1 MLWLVAVGLV
11 TLWGQ
16 VLLLREL
23 LVAFYGNDLVYVVAL
38 GALMLFTGL
47 GALLGRSAG
56 RRPGARVPA
65 LFIAF
70 SVALPLLLVILRAL
84 GVLLGGTPG
93 GEFPLGHQFLALG
106 LVLAPFGILAGLLFQ
121 GAATRYLEA
130 GGTPAGAYATESAGA
145 LAGGLLA
152 TALVVTG
159 VSCFA
164 GTLLCAL
171 TAACAACAHRAGRPR
186 WLVGVAAPVILLLL
200 AGLALARGLD
210 RSLTALSHSD
220 LRAVVDTPYG
230 RTVVAGGLGQVTVFH
245 NGTLVSESQGTSSEE
260 FVHLAA
266 LECEGPRRVLILGG
280 TSEGLAARALEH
292 GPECVDL
299 VEMDR
304 GAVDM
309 GSDYLPERDRAA
321 LADARVKRYFQDPRR
336 FLAGAGSYD
345 LILSAAPE
353 PGSGES
359 NRFFTREFFSLCRQH
374 LSAEG
379 VLALRLASSENR
391 WTRALASRNA
401 SVLVALSAAFPRT
414 LVLPGTSD
422 LVLASPRPLVR
433 DPRILAERWRAREI
447 EARLVSPEYIAYLL
461 TNDRMAAAESA
472 LARTQVPENTDA
484 RPACYPFTMLLWL
497 SKFIPALG
505 NVSPRETLPWYGFAL
520 LPVLLAVAALPARRS
535 NALRRALFVG
545 SAGFAGMLLEGALL
559 LAYQARRGALYQD
572 LGLLLTCFMGGLCL
586 GAWGVGRGERTRGSG
601 LAVALGTSSVGAG
614 CAWAIQAGGASGRM
628 GSGLLLAAAGACV
641 GAAFAWAG
649 DQGRAGLSDPPDLSR
664 GVARLYAADLWGG
677 GLGALLGSLVFLP
690 FSGLAASAGL
700 ASLVGLAMLLLV

>member
-23 LVAFYGNDLVYVVAL
+23 LVAFYGNDLVYIVAL
-38 GALMLFTGL
+38 GGLMLFAGL
-47 GALLGRSAG
+47 GALLERRLGRHS
-56 RRPGARVPA
+56 GAKVPA
-65 LFIAF
+65 LLIAF
-70 SVALPLLLVILRAL
+70 AVALPVLLVILRAL

-93 GEFPLGHQFLALG
+93 AELPLGHQFLALG
-106 LVLAPFGILAGLLFQ
+106 LVLAPYGILAGLLFQ
-121 GAATRYLEA
+121 GAATRYLKA
-130 GGTPAGAYATESAGA
+130 GGTLAGAYATESSGA

-152 TALVVTG
+152 TVTAFLG
-159 VSCFA
+159 ISCFA

-171 TAACAACAHRAGRPR
+171 AAACAACVPWTGRPR
-186 WLVGVAAPVILLLL
+186 WLAGVAAPVILLLM
-200 AGLALARGLD
+200 AGLALSPGLD
-210 RSLTALSHSD
+210 RSLTALSHPD
-220 LRAVVDTPYG
+220 LRAAVDTPYG

-266 LECEGPRRVLILGG
+266 LECELPRRVLILGG

-292 GPECVDL
+292 GPQRVDL

-304 GAVDM
+304 GAVDIES
-309 GSDYLPERDRAA
+309 GFLPERDRAA
-321 LADARVKRYFQDPRR
+321 LADARVKRSFKDPRR

-359 NRFFTREFFSLCRQH
+359 NRLFTREFFSLCREH

-379 VLALRLASSENR
+379 VLALRLPSSENL
-391 WTRALASRNA
+391 WTKALASRNA
-401 SVLVALSAAFPRT
+401 SVLVALRAVFPRT

-433 DPRILAERWRAREI
+433 DPRILAERWRARGI
-447 EARLVSPEYIAYLL
+447 AARLVNPEYIAYLL
-461 TNDRMAAAESA
+461 TNDRIAAAESA
-472 LARTQVPENTDA
+472 LARTQAPENADA

-497 SKFIPALG
+497 SKFFPALG
-505 NVSPRETLPWYGFAL
+505 NVSAPGTLPWYGFAL
-520 LPVLLAVAALPARRS
+520 LPGLLAGAALPARRR
-535 NALRRALFVG
+535 NTLRRALFVG

-586 GAWGVGRGERTRGSG
+586 GAWGMGRVGRRKGSG
-601 LAVALGTSSVGAG
+601 LAIALCTSSVGAV
-614 CAWAIQAGGASGRM
+614 CAWAIQTGGAAGRM
-628 GSGLLLAAAGACV
+628 GTGLLLAAAGACV

-649 DQGRAGLSDPPDLSR
+649 DQGQANPSALSDPSR
-664 GVARLYAADLWGG
+664 GMAPLYAADLWGG
-677 GLGALLGSLVFLP
+677 CLGALLGSLVFLP
-690 FSGLAASAGL
+690 FSGLASSAGL
-700 ASLVGLAMLLLV
+700 VSLVGLAMLLLV

>member
-23 LVAFYGNDLVYVVAL
+23 LVAFYGNDLIYIVAL
-38 GALMLFTGL
+38 GALMLFSGL
-47 GALLGRSAG
+47 GALLGRRMG
-56 RRPGARVPA
+56 RHPGAKVPA

-70 SVALPLLLVILRAL
+70 AVALPLLLVILRAQ
-84 GVLLGGTPG
+84 GILLGGTPG
-93 GEFPLGHQFLALG
+93 AELPLGHQFLALG

-121 GAATRYLEA
+121 GAAARYLET
-130 GGTPAGAYATESAGA
+130 GGTPASAYATESAGA

-152 TALVVTG
+152 TVLVVMG

-164 GTLLCAL
+164 ATLLCAL
-171 TAACAACAHRAGRPR
+171 TGACAACVPWTGRPR
-186 WLVGVAAPVILLLL
+186 WLAGAAAPVILLLL
-200 AGLALARGLD
+200 AGLALAPGLD
-210 RSLTALSHSD
+210 RHLTALSHSD

-230 RTVVAGGLGQVTVFH
+230 RTAVAGGPGQVTVFH

-266 LECEGPRRVLILGG
+266 LECEAPHRVLILGG

-292 GPECVDL
+292 GPQRVDL

-304 GAVDM
+304 GAVDIE
-309 GSDYLPERDRAA
+309 SDFLPGRDRAA
-321 LADARVKRYFQDPRR
+321 LADARVRRSFQDPRR

-359 NRFFTREFFSLCRQH
+359 NRFFTREFFALCRAH
-374 LSAEG
+374 LSMEG
-379 VLALRLASSENR
+379 VLALRLPSSENR
-391 WTRALASRNA
+391 WTKALASRNA
-401 SVLVALSAAFPRT
+401 SVLVALRAVFPRT

-433 DPRILAERWRAREI
+433 DPQILAERWRARGI
-447 EARLVSPEYIAYLL
+447 AARLVSPEYIAYLL
-461 TNDRMAAAESA
+461 TNDRIATAESA

-497 SKFIPALG
+497 SKFLPALG
-505 NVSPRETLPWYGFAL
+505 NVSWRGTLPWYGFAL
-520 LPVLLAVAALPARRS
+520 LPILLAVAAFPARRS
-535 NALRRALFVG
+535 NGLRRVLFVG

-586 GAWGVGRGERTRGSG
+586 GAWGMGRVGRRKGSG
-601 LAVALGTSSVGAG
+601 LAIALCTSSVGAR

-628 GSGLLLAAAGACV
+628 GTGLLLAAAGACV

-649 DQGRAGLSDPPDLSR
+649 AQGQANLPEPSDPSR
-664 GVARLYAADLWGG
+664 GVAPLYAADLWGG
-677 GLGALLGSLVFLP
+677 CLGALLGSLVFLP
-690 FSGLAASAGL
+690 FSGLASSAGL
-700 ASLVGLAMLLLV
+700 VSLVGLAMLLLV

>member
-23 LVAFYGNDLVYVVAL
+23 LVAFYGNDLVYIVAL
-38 GALMLFTGL
+38 GALMLFAGL
-47 GALLGRSAG
+47 GALLGR
-56 RRPGARVPA
+56 RTDRHPGAKMPA

-70 SVALPLLLVILRAL
+70 AVELPLLLIILRAL
-84 GVLLGGTPG
+84 GVLLGGIPG
-93 GEFPLGHQFLALG
+93 AELPMGHQFMALG

-130 GGTPAGAYATESAGA
+130 GGTLAGAYATESAGA
-145 LAGGLLA
+145 LAGGVLA
-152 TALVVTG
+152 TVLVVMG

-171 TAACAACAHRAGRPR
+171 TAACAACAPRAGRPGR
-186 WLVGVAAPVILLLL
+186 LAGVAVAVVLLLL
-200 AGLALARGLD
+200 AGLALAPGFD
-210 RSLTALSHSD
+210 RSLTALSHPD

-230 RTVVAGGLGQVTVFH
+230 RTVVAGGFGQVTVFH
-245 NGTLVSESQGTSSEE
+245 NGTLVGESQGTSSEE

-266 LECEGPRRVLILGG
+266 LQCEAPRRVLILGG
-280 TSEGLAARALEH
+280 TSEGLATRAMEH
-292 GPECVDL
+292 GPQRVDL

-304 GAVDM
+304 GAVNIE
-309 GSDYLPERDRAA
+309 SDFLPEKDRAA
-321 LADARVKRYFQDPRR
+321 LADERVRRFFQDPRR

-359 NRFFTREFFSLCRQH
+359 NRLFTREFFSLCRKH

-379 VLALRLASSENR
+379 VLALRLPSSENR
-391 WTRALASRNA
+391 WTKALASRNA
-401 SVLVALSAAFPRT
+401 SVLVALRAVVPRT

-422 LVLASPRPLVR
+422 LVLASPRHLLR
-433 DPRILAERWRAREI
+433 DPQILAGRWRARGI
-447 EARLVSPEYIAYLL
+447 SARLVNPEYIAYLM
-461 TNDRMAAAESA
+461 TNDRIAAAESV

-505 NVSPRETLPWYGFAL
+505 NVSLRGTLPWYGFAL
-520 LPVLLAVAALPARRS
+520 LPVLIAVAAYPAHRR
-535 NALRRALFVG
+535 NRLRRVLFVG
-545 SAGFAGMLLEGALL
+545 SAGFAGMLLEGSLL

-586 GAWGVGRGERTRGSG
+586 GAWGVGRAARKKGPG
-601 LAVALGTSSVGAG
+601 LAVALCTSLVGAG

-628 GSGLLLAAAGACV
+628 GTGLLLAAAGACV

-649 DQGRAGLSDPPDLSR
+649 DQDQASLWDPSDLSR
-664 GVARLYAADLWGG
+664 GVAPLYAADLWGG
-677 GLGALLGSLVFLP
+677 CLGALLGSLIFLP

>member
-47 GALLGRSAG
+47 GALLGRRMG
-56 RRPGARVPA
+56 RPPRVKVPA

-70 SVALPLLLVILRAL
+70 AVALPLLLVILRAL
-84 GVLLGGTPG
+84 GFLLGGTPG
-93 GEFPLGHQFLALG
+93 ADLPFGQQLLG
-106 LVLAPFGILAGLLFQ
+106 LGLALAPFGILAGLLFQ

-130 GGTPAGAYATESAGA
+130 GGTLAYAYATESAGA

-152 TALVVTG
+152 TALVVMG

-171 TAACAACAHRAGRPR
+171 AAACAACVPWAGRTR
-186 WLVGVAAPVILLLL
+186 WLAGVATPVILLLL
-200 AGLALARGLD
+200 AGLALSEGLD
-210 RSLTALSHSD
+210 RRLAALSLPD

-230 RTVVAGGLGQVTVFH
+230 RTVVAGGLGQVMVFH
-245 NGTLVSESQGTSSEE
+245 NGALVSESQGTSSEE

-266 LECEGPRRVLILGG
+266 LESESPRRVLILGG
-280 TSEGLAARALEH
+280 TSEGLATRALEH
-292 GPECVDL
+292 GPQRVDL

-304 GAVDM
+304 GAVNM
-309 GSDYLPERDRAA
+309 ETGFLPEKDRAA
-321 LADARVKRYFQDPRR
+321 LADARVKRSFQDPRR
-336 FLAGAGSYD
+336 FLEGAGSYD

-359 NRFFTREFFSLCRQH
+359 NRLFTREFFSLCREH

-379 VLALRLASSENR
+379 VLALRLPSSENR
-391 WTRALASRNA
+391 WTKALASRNA
-401 SVLVALSAAFPRT
+401 SILVALRAVFPQT
-414 LVLPGTSD
+414 FVLPGTCD
-422 LVLASPRPLVR
+422 LVLASTRPLVR
-433 DPRILAERWRAREI
+433 DPKVLAERWRARGI
-447 EARLVSPEYIAYLL
+447 PARLVSPEYIAYLL
-461 TNDRMAAAESA
+461 TNDRVAAAE
-472 LARTQVPENTDA
+472 LTMARTQALPNTDA

-497 SKFIPALG
+497 SKFFPALG
-505 NVSPRETLPWYGFAL
+505 NVSLPGTLPWYGFAL
-520 LPVLLAVAALPARRS
+520 LPVLLAVAAFPARKS
-535 NALRRALFVG
+535 EALRRVLFVG

-586 GAWGVGRGERTRGSG
+586 GAWCMGRAGHKKGPG
-601 LAVALGTSSVGAG
+601 LAIALGTSSVGAG

-628 GSGLLLAAAGACV
+628 GTGLLLAATGACV

-649 DQGRAGLSDPPDLSR
+649 DQGQASLWDPSDPSR
-664 GVARLYAADLWGG
+664 GVAPLYAADLWGG
-677 GLGALLGSLVFLP
+677 CLGALLGSLVFLP